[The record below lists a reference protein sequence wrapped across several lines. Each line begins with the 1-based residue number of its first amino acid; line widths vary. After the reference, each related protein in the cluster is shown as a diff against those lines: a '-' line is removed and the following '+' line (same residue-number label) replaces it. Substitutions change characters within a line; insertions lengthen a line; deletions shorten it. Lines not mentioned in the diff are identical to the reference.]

1 MSGGTQPHQIPVTV
15 EWALWGKERSDLE
28 YRLLRCSDGTLSEA
42 NFDEL
47 LTRYSTGTLEALPQV
62 TIGWL
67 EDRAHGHQI
76 ALAIHE
82 EPADRRVDAT
92 GRPVVLTRCFCV
104 PYATLAE
111 GRVSYQA
118 LYDKFRKIP
127 LHEQEGTFQTSL
139 PVMPSVVRAD
149 LAAQRAAALL
159 VTCKPVCVLEADRAG
174 LADRLEFI
182 DSVMSLLPFGLRCQL
197 SASTWAS
204 SQFWEHKFRLFFAST
219 LRPDDDCDVIW
230 GGDRRVPT
238 QPLAAG
244 YFDWLRNDSSDVASQ
259 LEERATLLASKTDP
273 VRFKAAEVDL
283 SLDELYNMPGS
294 SRRQRSPAPVRREL
308 PAGGRAEWSVEGL
321 LIECADRLHDGAQPV
336 LVANAIRQLIE
347 CSDDK
352 ATPEEQDRYRR
363 IIKERRLLREDTPLD
378 TSRRGKLYAALL
390 RIAFETPLDYEGYC
404 QLEDCAGVAMHPSL
418 LRAVSQVGTADLWV
432 DLLLA
437 GVDDDEFQALS
448 RAQVPLA
455 SLIQAVADLRLEP
468 RHRRVVFET
477 ALSEFVARDQSHRL
491 DTQLLRS
498 ALAEHG
504 YLASAVER
512 VYQNPQ
518 HRLGAVG
525 RVMRLAYRR
534 TLSRADIRTVLSD
547 SGWPPTSE
555 LFFTV
560 VEMSDPSDAD
570 FAERMFTRGLARQY
584 DQDRGRELILRF
596 PDNGQRDVRDPGP
609 QPAPEETAA
618 QQGLK
623 ERIAPRLRPG
633 NTGSHVLHRL
643 PTIQVPARRHRAD
656 RGAPSPGLPQKVN
669 WVRVII
675 LSIVFVALLCFLFV
689 YLTQFIHT

>member
-1 MSGGTQPHQIPVTV
+1 MSGEIQPHQIPVTV

-127 LHEQEGTFQTSL
+127 LDEQEGTFQTSL

-238 QPLAAG
+238 QPLAA
-244 YFDWLRNDSSDVASQ
+244 
-259 LEERATLLASKTDP
+259 
-273 VRFKAAEVDL
+273 
-283 SLDELYNMPGS
+283 
-294 SRRQRSPAPVRREL
+294 
-308 PAGGRAEWSVEGL
+308 
-321 LIECADRLHDGAQPV
+321 
-336 LVANAIRQLIE
+336 
-347 CSDDK
+347 
-352 ATPEEQDRYRR
+352 
-363 IIKERRLLREDTPLD
+363 
-378 TSRRGKLYAALL
+378 
-390 RIAFETPLDYEGYC
+390 
-404 QLEDCAGVAMHPSL
+404 
-418 LRAVSQVGTADLWV
+418 
-432 DLLLA
+432 
-437 GVDDDEFQALS
+437 
-448 RAQVPLA
+448 
-455 SLIQAVADLRLEP
+455 
-468 RHRRVVFET
+468 
-477 ALSEFVARDQSHRL
+477 
-491 DTQLLRS
+491 
-498 ALAEHG
+498 
-504 YLASAVER
+504 
-512 VYQNPQ
+512 
-518 HRLGAVG
+518 
-525 RVMRLAYRR
+525 
-534 TLSRADIRTVLSD
+534 
-547 SGWPPTSE
+547 
-555 LFFTV
+555 
-560 VEMSDPSDAD
+560 
-570 FAERMFTRGLARQY
+570 
-584 DQDRGRELILRF
+584 
-596 PDNGQRDVRDPGP
+596 
-609 QPAPEETAA
+609 
-618 QQGLK
+618 
-623 ERIAPRLRPG
+623 
-633 NTGSHVLHRL
+633 
-643 PTIQVPARRHRAD
+643 
-656 RGAPSPGLPQKVN
+656 
-669 WVRVII
+669 
-675 LSIVFVALLCFLFV
+675 
-689 YLTQFIHT
+689 